1 MNITLAEAVVDQ
13 LSLTRNSSFD
23 DRVWSSFSEADW
35 EKAFTW
41 LDLSGLTLYLRDR
54 LERQNSCDMVPGCV
68 RERLDRC
75 QAENRRRVLAMTE
88 ELKVLNAMFKSEAIE
103 HLVLKGFSLCPDYC
117 ADPAIRTQYD
127 HDFLIRSESV
137 SRTAALFQA
146 AGYRRKTSSDEHP
159 IEYCRPDPTPG
170 RRPELVGLYSPQLRR
185 SIELHY
191 RLWESAEEKIEID
204 LARDLFEHA
213 ATRRWNEIEYMGLG
227 DEDALVFQVLHAFR
241 HILRNWCRLS
251 VFLEIAHFL
260 NRRSADTSFWIRFAH
275 RINELRWVPEATMVV
290 FSLAETLFS
299 APIPEAIKG
308 QLTSARYP
316 VLALWTERYGRSSAL
331 SNFRNDKYSLFL
343 HREFVQD
350 SVTWAGIRKRR
361 LFPLQRPHRLP
372 APFHRRSSRLAKL
385 WMDGCHAIRRVK
397 FHAVS
402 VFKYAWEHPR
412 WMRLRHRGQALTARY
427 AQAQSAPGDS
437 SWNC

>member
-1 MNITLAEAVVDQ
+1 MNVALAEAVVDQ
-13 LSLTRNSSFD
+13 LSLARNSSLD
-23 DRVWSSFSEADW
+23 DRAWRSFSEADW

-41 LDLSGLTLYLRDR
+41 LDLSGLALYLRDR
-54 LERQNSCDMVPGCV
+54 LERTNSCGMVPGCV

-75 QAENRRRVLAMTE
+75 QAENHQRVQAMAD

-103 HLVLKGFSLCPDYC
+103 NLVLKGFSLYPDYC

-127 HDFLIRSESV
+127 HDFLIRSDSV
-137 SRTAALFQA
+137 SRAAALFQA
-146 AGYRRKTSSDEHP
+146 AGYRRKTSGDEHH
-159 IEYCRPDPTPG
+159 IEYRQPDRNPG
-170 RRPELVGLYSPQLRR
+170 RRPELVGYYSPQLGR

-204 LARDLFEHA
+204 LARDFFEHA
-213 ATRRWNEIEYMGLG
+213 STRRWNDSEYMGLG

-260 NRRSADTSFWIRFAH
+260 DRRSADTSFWIRFAH

-290 FSLAETLFS
+290 FSLAEILFN
-299 APIPEAIKG
+299 APIPEAIKD
-308 QLTSARYP
+308 QLISARYP
-316 VLALWTERYGRSSAL
+316 VLTLWTERYGRSSAL
-331 SNFRNDKYSLFL
+331 ANFRNDKYSLFL
-343 HREFVQD
+343 HREFVRD

-372 APFHRRSSRLAKL
+372 AAIHRRSSRLARL
-385 WMDGCHAIRRVK
+385 WMNGCGAIRRVR
-397 FHAVS
+397 FHAAW
-402 VFKYAWEHPR
+402 VFKYAWEYPH
-412 WMRLRHRGQALTARY
+412 WMRLRRSGQALTA
-427 AQAQSAPGDS
+427 QSTPGDS
-437 SWNC
+437 S

>member
-1 MNITLAEAVVDQ
+1 MNVTFAEAVVHQ
-13 LSLTRNSSFD
+13 LSLTQNSSFD
-23 DRVWSSFSEADW
+23 DHVWSSFSEADW
-35 EKAFTW
+35 ERAFTW
-41 LDLSGLTLYLRDR
+41 LDLSGLALYLRDR
-54 LERQNSCDMVPGCV
+54 LERMNSRDIVPGGV

-75 QAENRRRVLAMTE
+75 QAENRLRVQAMTE

-103 HLVLKGFSLCPDYC
+103 NLVLKGFSLCPDYC
-117 ADPAIRTQYD
+117 TDPAIRTQYD
-127 HDFLIRSESV
+127 HDFLIRSDSV
-137 SRTAALFQA
+137 SRTAELFQA

-159 IEYCRPDPTPG
+159 IEYRRPDRNPG
-170 RRPELVGLYSPQLRR
+170 RRSELAGYYSPQLGR

-191 RLWESAEEKIEID
+191 RLWESDEEKIEIN
-204 LARDLFEHA
+204 LARDFFEHA

-260 NRRSADTSFWIRFAH
+260 NRRSADTSFWIGFAH

-290 FSLAETLFS
+290 FSLAEILFS

-316 VLALWTERYGRSSAL
+316 VLALWTERYGKSSAL
-331 SNFRNDKYSLFL
+331 ANFRNDKYSLFL

-372 APFHRRSSRLAKL
+372 AAFHRRSARLSKF
-385 WMDGCHAIRRVK
+385 WMDGCHAIRRVR
-397 FHAVS
+397 FHAAS
-402 VFKYAWEHPR
+402 VFKYAWEYPQ
-412 WMRLRHRGQALTARY
+412 WMRLRLRGQTLTGRY
-427 AQAQSAPGDS
+427 ARAQSTPDDS